1 MKKRGENNTNKP
13 YQSFESKN
21 RFENLRENKSKS
33 NQVFH
38 ETPPA
43 EAITLKDL
51 FTYPTLVAGRLPSG
65 KRASTLKTP
74 NDSKGFVARVPKITT
89 GRVFDL
95 DSVVRRAFHL

>member
-21 RFENLRENKSKS
+21 RFENLKENKSKS

-51 FTYPTLVAGRLPSG
+51 FTYPTLVAGRLPYRKKSLYPQNP
-65 KRASTLKTP
+65 KRFE
-74 NDSKGFVARVPKITT
+74 GFLWLESQK
-89 GRVFDL
+89 
-95 DSVVRRAFHL
+95 